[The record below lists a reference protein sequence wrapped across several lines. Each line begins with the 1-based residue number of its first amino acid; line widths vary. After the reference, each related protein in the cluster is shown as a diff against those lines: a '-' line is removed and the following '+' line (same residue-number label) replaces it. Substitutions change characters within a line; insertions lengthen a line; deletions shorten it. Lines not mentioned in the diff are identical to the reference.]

1 MAGHEHLEKK
11 GYQHMWG
18 IGRHLIGSQLFDY
31 WADPWGRVHE
41 HWADT
46 DVLNAHTPPN
56 AWSAAPAPAVHGAS
70 RSRRSSW
77 VTPRPDRHRP
87 QVEEIKACS
96 LVKSGY
102 RLFKSGALYF
112 APAQAIGLGTM
123 QADGW
128 AYRVIL
134 ALSGIT
140 LILVVVYLV
149 VSEQNRTVQAEIN
162 RRQQF
167 INQSIQ
173 FGRVNEI
180 LVRTLASVAVSE
192 KDEKL
197 RELLAQ
203 NGITINPKTG
213 APAPAP
219 ETGTKPSPASTK
231 Q

>member
-1 MAGHEHLEKK
+1 
-11 GYQHMWG
+11 
-18 IGRHLIGSQLFDY
+18 
-31 WADPWGRVHE
+31 
-41 HWADT
+41 
-46 DVLNAHTPPN
+46 
-56 AWSAAPAPAVHGAS
+56 
-70 RSRRSSW
+70 
-77 VTPRPDRHRP
+77 
-87 QVEEIKACS
+87 
-96 LVKSGY
+96 
-102 RLFKSGALYF
+102 
-112 APAQAIGLGTM
+112 M

-192 KDEKL
+192 KDDKL

-213 APAPAP
+213 APAPTP
-219 ETGTKPSPASTK
+219 ETGAKASPANTK

>member
-1 MAGHEHLEKK
+1 
-11 GYQHMWG
+11 
-18 IGRHLIGSQLFDY
+18 
-31 WADPWGRVHE
+31 
-41 HWADT
+41 
-46 DVLNAHTPPN
+46 
-56 AWSAAPAPAVHGAS
+56 
-70 RSRRSSW
+70 
-77 VTPRPDRHRP
+77 
-87 QVEEIKACS
+87 
-96 LVKSGY
+96 
-102 RLFKSGALYF
+102 
-112 APAQAIGLGTM
+112 M
-123 QADGW
+123 QPDGW
-128 AYRVIL
+128 VYRVIL

-173 FGRVNEI
+173 FGRVTEI

-192 KDEKL
+192 KDDKL

-213 APAPAP
+213 AP
-219 ETGTKPSPASTK
+219 ETGAKPSPASTK